1 MKNRHWMIG
10 VMCWGAVGLMSGQVR
25 LLRMDEMFQL
35 ADRNSKS
42 INLHALAVDEAEQA
56 VRVAR
61 NGQLPTIQAAMEFKY
76 IGDGCMTDRDFTNG
90 IHADMP
96 HYGNSFV
103 VKASQ
108 VVYAGGKISRSIEQ
122 AELNRQVSEL
132 EYRKNRQDVRFL
144 LLGHYLDLYQ
154 LHNQQ
159 VVYQKNIEQTRL
171 LVKDMQAAYRQG
183 TALKSDITR
192 YELQLQNLELGLQH
206 LTPVNTRVQGF
217 IKRICF
223 DEYQRVK
230 KGDTLVI
237 IEDTEYRLK
246 VAQAEADYQSALA
259 GKTAMHTTINTT
271 QNNIL
276 VTDAAIEEQR
286 VRLQNAEADFKRYEG
301 LLKEEAVTPQQFD
314 RVKTDYEATKARY
327 EQLLRQKQS
336 TSLVKQEQ
344 TQRLDQN
351 ESAIKLAEAEL
362 ELARLN
368 LSYTVILA
376 TADGVTGRKEIHEGE
391 LVQQGQTL
399 VTLVDGTEKWVIA
412 NYKET
417 QTTRMQRGQ
426 LVDIQVDAL
435 PGVAF
440 EGRISSISDATGSFY
455 SLIPQD
461 NSAGNFVKVE
471 QRIPVRIEF
480 TARNRAEDLE
490 RLRAGMNVECT
501 VSF

>member
-1 MKNRHWMIG
+1 MI
-10 VMCWGAVGLMSGQVR
+10 
-25 LLRMDEMFQL
+25 
-35 ADRNSKS
+35 RNKRRA
-42 INLHALAVDEAEQA
+42 IPNFF
-56 VRVAR
+56 
-61 NGQLPTIQAAMEFKY
+61 I
-76 IGDGCMTDRDFTNG
+76 
-90 IHADMP
+90 
-96 HYGNSFV
+96 
-103 VKASQ
+103 
-108 VVYAGGKISRSIEQ
+108 
-122 AELNRQVSEL
+122 
-132 EYRKNRQDVRFL
+132 
-144 LLGHYLDLYQ
+144 
-154 LHNQQ
+154 
-159 VVYQKNIEQTRL
+159 L
-171 LVKDMQAAYRQG
+171 LVLAIGIGWTFGRFIHWGNVEFTDNAQVK
-183 TALKSDITR
+183 
-192 YELQLQNLELGLQH
+192 QH

-376 TADGVTGRKEIHEGE
+376 TADGVSGRKEIHEGE

-417 QTTRMQRGQ
+417 QTTRMQKGQ

>member
-1 MKNRHWMIG
+1 MI
-10 VMCWGAVGLMSGQVR
+10 
-25 LLRMDEMFQL
+25 
-35 ADRNSKS
+35 RNKRRA
-42 INLHALAVDEAEQA
+42 IPNFF
-56 VRVAR
+56 
-61 NGQLPTIQAAMEFKY
+61 I
-76 IGDGCMTDRDFTNG
+76 
-90 IHADMP
+90 
-96 HYGNSFV
+96 
-103 VKASQ
+103 
-108 VVYAGGKISRSIEQ
+108 
-122 AELNRQVSEL
+122 
-132 EYRKNRQDVRFL
+132 
-144 LLGHYLDLYQ
+144 
-154 LHNQQ
+154 
-159 VVYQKNIEQTRL
+159 L
-171 LVKDMQAAYRQG
+171 LVLAIGIGWTFGRFIHWGNVEFTDNAQVK
-183 TALKSDITR
+183 
-192 YELQLQNLELGLQH
+192 QH

-314 RVKTDYEATKARY
+314 RVKTDYEATKACY

-417 QTTRMQRGQ
+417 QTTRMQKGQ

>member
-1 MKNRHWMIG
+1 MI
-10 VMCWGAVGLMSGQVR
+10 
-25 LLRMDEMFQL
+25 
-35 ADRNSKS
+35 RNKRRA
-42 INLHALAVDEAEQA
+42 IPNFF
-56 VRVAR
+56 
-61 NGQLPTIQAAMEFKY
+61 I
-76 IGDGCMTDRDFTNG
+76 
-90 IHADMP
+90 
-96 HYGNSFV
+96 
-103 VKASQ
+103 
-108 VVYAGGKISRSIEQ
+108 
-122 AELNRQVSEL
+122 
-132 EYRKNRQDVRFL
+132 
-144 LLGHYLDLYQ
+144 
-154 LHNQQ
+154 
-159 VVYQKNIEQTRL
+159 L
-171 LVKDMQAAYRQG
+171 LVLAIGIGWTFGRFIHWGNVEFTDNAQVK
-183 TALKSDITR
+183 
-192 YELQLQNLELGLQH
+192 QH

-368 LSYTVILA
+368 LSYAVILA

-417 QTTRMQRGQ
+417 QTTRMQKGQ

>member
-1 MKNRHWMIG
+1 MI
-10 VMCWGAVGLMSGQVR
+10 
-25 LLRMDEMFQL
+25 
-35 ADRNSKS
+35 RNKRRA
-42 INLHALAVDEAEQA
+42 IPNFF
-56 VRVAR
+56 
-61 NGQLPTIQAAMEFKY
+61 I
-76 IGDGCMTDRDFTNG
+76 
-90 IHADMP
+90 
-96 HYGNSFV
+96 
-103 VKASQ
+103 
-108 VVYAGGKISRSIEQ
+108 
-122 AELNRQVSEL
+122 
-132 EYRKNRQDVRFL
+132 
-144 LLGHYLDLYQ
+144 
-154 LHNQQ
+154 
-159 VVYQKNIEQTRL
+159 L
-171 LVKDMQAAYRQG
+171 LVLAIGIGWTFGRFIHWGNVEFTDNAQVK
-183 TALKSDITR
+183 
-192 YELQLQNLELGLQH
+192 QH

-368 LSYTVILA
+368 LSYTVIIA
-376 TADGVTGRKEIHEGE
+376 PCDGTTGKKEILEGQ
-391 LVQQGQTL
+391 LVQPGQTM
-399 VTLVDGTEKWVIA
+399 VDIVDSSDLWVIA
-412 NYKET
+412 NYRET
-417 QTTRMQRGQ
+417 QLSNIREGADVEMTA
-426 LVDIQVDAL
+426 DAV
-435 PGVAF
+435 PGVTF
-440 EGRISSISDATGSFY
+440 KGIVESISDATGAAFSM
-455 SLIPQD
+455 IPQD
-461 NSAGNFVKVE
+461 NATGNFVKVE
-471 QRIPVRIEF
+471 QRIPVRISLKG
-480 TARNRAEDLE
+480 NKPEDLK
-490 RLRAGMNVECT
+490 RLRAGFNVECE
-501 VSF
+501 VKY

>member
-1 MKNRHWMIG
+1 MI
-10 VMCWGAVGLMSGQVR
+10 
-25 LLRMDEMFQL
+25 
-35 ADRNSKS
+35 RNKRRA
-42 INLHALAVDEAEQA
+42 IPNFF
-56 VRVAR
+56 
-61 NGQLPTIQAAMEFKY
+61 I
-76 IGDGCMTDRDFTNG
+76 
-90 IHADMP
+90 
-96 HYGNSFV
+96 
-103 VKASQ
+103 
-108 VVYAGGKISRSIEQ
+108 
-122 AELNRQVSEL
+122 
-132 EYRKNRQDVRFL
+132 
-144 LLGHYLDLYQ
+144 
-154 LHNQQ
+154 
-159 VVYQKNIEQTRL
+159 L
-171 LVKDMQAAYRQG
+171 LVLAIGISWTFGRFIHWGNVEFTDNAQVK
-183 TALKSDITR
+183 
-192 YELQLQNLELGLQH
+192 QH

-217 IKRICF
+217 IKKICF
-223 DEYQRVK
+223 EEYQQVK
-230 KGDTLVI
+230 KGDTLVV

-246 VAQAEADYQSALA
+246 VAQAEADYRSALA

-314 RVKTDYEATKARY
+314 RVKTDYEATKAHY

-351 ESAIKLAEAEL
+351 ESAIKLAEAEW

-376 TADGVTGRKEIHEGE
+376 TTDGVTGRKEIHEGE
-391 LVQQGQTL
+391 LVQPGQTL

-480 TARNRAEDLE
+480 TERNRTEDLE

>member
-1 MKNRHWMIG
+1 MIRNRRRAIPN
-10 VMCWGAVGLMSGQVR
+10 
-25 LLRMDEMFQL
+25 FF
-35 ADRNSKS
+35 
-42 INLHALAVDEAEQA
+42 I
-56 VRVAR
+56 
-61 NGQLPTIQAAMEFKY
+61 
-76 IGDGCMTDRDFTNG
+76 
-90 IHADMP
+90 
-96 HYGNSFV
+96 
-103 VKASQ
+103 
-108 VVYAGGKISRSIEQ
+108 
-122 AELNRQVSEL
+122 
-132 EYRKNRQDVRFL
+132 
-144 LLGHYLDLYQ
+144 
-154 LHNQQ
+154 
-159 VVYQKNIEQTRL
+159 L
-171 LVKDMQAAYRQG
+171 LVLAIGIGWTFGRFIHWGNVEFTDNAQVK
-183 TALKSDITR
+183 
-192 YELQLQNLELGLQH
+192 QH

-417 QTTRMQRGQ
+417 QTTRMQKGQ

>member
-1 MKNRHWMIG
+1 MI
-10 VMCWGAVGLMSGQVR
+10 
-25 LLRMDEMFQL
+25 
-35 ADRNSKS
+35 RNKRRA
-42 INLHALAVDEAEQA
+42 IPNFF
-56 VRVAR
+56 
-61 NGQLPTIQAAMEFKY
+61 I
-76 IGDGCMTDRDFTNG
+76 
-90 IHADMP
+90 
-96 HYGNSFV
+96 
-103 VKASQ
+103 
-108 VVYAGGKISRSIEQ
+108 
-122 AELNRQVSEL
+122 
-132 EYRKNRQDVRFL
+132 
-144 LLGHYLDLYQ
+144 
-154 LHNQQ
+154 
-159 VVYQKNIEQTRL
+159 L
-171 LVKDMQAAYRQG
+171 LVLAIGIGWTFGRFIHWGNVEFTDNAQVK
-183 TALKSDITR
+183 
-192 YELQLQNLELGLQH
+192 QH

-417 QTTRMQRGQ
+417 QTTRMQKGQ

-455 SLIPQD
+455 SLVPQD